1 MPLPALPVWRL
12 AELCRCLLDQV
23 LSLLAAVV
31 SLLAELLLALRVWLL
46 AELCRAAAPT
56 ARCVAAC

>member
-23 LSLLAAVV
+23 LSLLAVVSLLAAVV
-31 SLLAELLLALRVWLL
+31 WLLAELLLLALPVWLL
-46 AELCRAAAPT
+46 A
-56 ARCVAAC
+56 